1 MQGLQKFQC
10 YIRGRVLTYKLYAK
24 QYKQCYAWCFALSR
38 QLDAHPR
45 QMFGTNNPANDP
57 RARAKELYDIQ
68 RDFRD
73 LPEGLTFSTTSVA
86 IHYRLLM
93 QLRSRCQ
100 DCFRGVGSQRIETAL
115 LACCPEILEHATAD
129 EEYRLKFW
137 ASMLTATSLND
148 KKSHAIDVL
157 ETTNRNDVGT
167 GDLRITFLMR
177 SIPKHADACFQLA
190 YEARHAVMTIR
201 RKQRSVTLDVL
212 FCSDR
217 CRCFRSQSVF
227 KNKRTGVL
235 NKCDVPLDFKTA
247 YLSQM
252 SLRDQTVLTP
262 ADMIKRC
269 NAAFAQQK
277 QMQACLF
284 HQQMQTF
291 KRQRPVQKLETI
303 TLLLMLPQ
311 KTSRRDAEL
320 MLDVMFKD
328 PDHSREAEAV
338 RDAVDVLFAERLQ
351 ANFEDLTRL
360 RRRRGRA
367 DRADISYETR
377 IESMC
382 ASEDVKQRAFRQLKV
397 MKRSKDG
404 DVKVQTYLDNLLR
417 IPFGVY
423 REETMLACLPGIA
436 RDLANLQTRLLTIK
450 QLADMANT
458 ETSTQHHMVH
468 WVESLLARIDEQYP
482 DVRRSAMDLR
492 QRLVAFDQDR
502 KQYCIRVRQCLD
514 SSVYGHQAA
523 KDQLERI
530 VCQWITGKQDG
541 VILGLQ
547 GPPGV
552 GKTSLIK
559 YGLSRC
565 LVDADGKERPFVF
578 LPLGGM
584 SGASFLVGHNFTYQ
598 GSRYGRIAGAL
609 MDAGCLNPVIFIDEL
624 DKISR
629 TERGEE
635 VVGILTHLTDSTQNQ
650 QFYDRYFA
658 GIPLDISKALIVF
671 SFNDIDRIDP
681 VLRDRI
687 TCIRVDPLDTNDKL
701 EISRQFLLPEIL
713 DTVGFRR
720 DDVSISPNDL
730 QYIIRTFTFEAG
742 VRRLKQIL
750 YHVVR
755 EINRRVSQC
764 LEKRTFPTTLD
775 RDFLNN
781 CLAQHPRKLRR
792 LVGNVPVIGI
802 INGMYANTFG
812 VGGITTIEVS
822 RFRCR
827 EPYGFKL
834 TGQQGDVMKES
845 MECAKTV
852 AFNLLDEAATNAYQ
866 AKPFGLHVH
875 CPEASVRKDGPSAG
889 AAIATALYSYLS
901 DAPID
906 ASVAL
911 TGELDLH
918 GNVRAVGGLQA
929 KLHGVKAAGV
939 QTALVPSEN
948 KEDIR
953 CLRLRGK
960 LPTDHNFKII
970 FVDHVRDAIKIMCGR
985 KAQQLP

>member
-1 MQGLQKFQC
+1 MVRAPLITLQRAV
-10 YIRGRVLTYKLYAK
+10 RGRMTTHALYAK
-24 QYKQCYAWCFALSR
+24 QHKQCYTWCFALSR
-38 QLDAHPR
+38 QQDRHPR
-45 QMFGTNNPANDP
+45 QMFGTNHPTSDP
-57 RARAKELYDIQ
+57 RARARELHDIQ
-68 RDFRD
+68 REFRD
-73 LPEGLTFSTTSVA
+73 LPERLTLQTPSVSV
-86 IHYRLLM
+86 HYLVLMRL
-93 QLRSRCQ
+93 RRRCQ
-100 DCFRGVGSQRIETAL
+100 VCFRAVGSQRIETAL
-115 LACCPEILEHATAD
+115 EACCSEMLESLTT
-129 EEYRLKFW
+129 EERFRLKFW
-137 ASMLTATSLND
+137 ASMLTATSLTD
-148 KKSHAIDVL
+148 KSSSPLDR
-157 ETTNRNDVGT
+157 TDSTMRDDVGT
-167 GDLRITFLMR
+167 GDMRVTFSMR
-177 SIPKHADACFQLA
+177 AIPKHADLRFQLM
-190 YEARHAVMTIR
+190 YESRHAVMTIR
-201 RKQRSVTLDVL
+201 SLRRTVTLDVL
-212 FCSDR
+212 FCPDR

-227 KNKRTGVL
+227 QSKRQSVVRISDT
-235 NKCDVPLDFKTA
+235 PLDFKTA
-247 YLSQM
+247 YLGQM
-252 SLRDQTVLTP
+252 SLRDQTVMSP
-262 ADMIKRC
+262 ADMVKRC
-269 NAAFAQQK
+269 DAAFAQQK
-277 QMQACLF
+277 NMQSCLF
-284 HQQMQTF
+284 HQQMQSF

-311 KTSRRDAEL
+311 QTSRRDAEL
-320 MLDVMFKD
+320 LLDVLFKD
-328 PDHSREAEAV
+328 PEHSQEAEAV

-351 ANFEDLTRL
+351 ANFDDLART
-360 RRRRGRA
+360 RRRRSRAERA
-367 DRADISYETR
+367 DLSYETR

-382 ASEDVKQRAFRQLKV
+382 ASDDVKQRAFRQLKV

-436 RDLANLQTRLLTIK
+436 RDLAELQQRIRSTEGFAD
-450 QLADMANT
+450 LAKST
-458 ETSTQHHMVH
+458 VSTQHHMMR
-468 WVESLLARIDEQYP
+468 WVESFQARLGPQEREHRGLAQ
-482 DVRRSAMDLR
+482 DLR
-492 QRLVAFDQDR
+492 QRLLAFDQDR
-502 KQYCIRVRQCLD
+502 KHYCSRVRRCLD
-514 SSVYGHQAA
+514 ESVYGHQAA

-687 TCIRVDPLDTNDKL
+687 TCIRVDPLDTADKL
-701 EISRQFLLPEIL
+701 EISRNFLMPEIL

-720 DDVSISPNDL
+720 DDVVISPADL
-730 QYIIRTFTFEAG
+730 RYIIQTFTFEAG

-755 EINRRVSQC
+755 EVNRHESQS
-764 LEKRTFPTTLD
+764 LARRSFPSTLD
-775 RDFLNN
+775 RTFLND

-792 LVGNVPVIGI
+792 LVGNQPVIGVV
-802 INGMYANTFG
+802 NGMYANTFG

-866 AKPFGLHVH
+866 ARPFGLHVH

-901 DAPID
+901 STPID

-911 TGELDLH
+911 TGEIDLH

-929 KLHGVKAAGV
+929 KLHGVKSAGV
-939 QTALVPSEN
+939 RTALVPGEN
-948 KEDIR
+948 REDIR

-960 LPTDHNFKII
+960 LPTDRDFNVT
-970 FVDHVRDAIKIMCGR
+970 FVDHVRDAIKLMCER
-985 KAQQLP
+985 